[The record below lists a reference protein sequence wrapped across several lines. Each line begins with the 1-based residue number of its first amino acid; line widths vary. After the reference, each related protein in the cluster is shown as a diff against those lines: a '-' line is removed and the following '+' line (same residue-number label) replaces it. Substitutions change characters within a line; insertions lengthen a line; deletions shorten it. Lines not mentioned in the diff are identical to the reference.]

1 MINWN
6 KHQLKVSM
14 HGQNYFDYFV
24 LLKLQGVNRF
34 YVLQC
39 EINTDRTVHT

>member
-6 KHQLKVSM
+6 KHQSKVSM

-24 LLKLQGVNRF
+24 HLKLQGVNRF